1 MSKQVSSTD
10 LKSSKLNVITNY
22 LSFGINMILGLIAS
36 PLILEYL
43 GSINFGIYKA
53 IQKFLGFASVADG
66 RATQALKWVI
76 AKNEGSSDEQKK
88 KQAIGSALL
97 VWIIFIPILILVI
110 SLLVYFMPSLIN
122 ELGIEQ
128 IYDVRILTLLL
139 GTNLF
144 LISLIGI
151 SNSVLV
157 GTNQGYKAIL
167 VNIFWMVLFNI
178 VLIYV
183 LYLGYGFTGIG
194 VITLMFTI
202 LQGINVYYLAKKHV
216 KWFGVLKPNKKE
228 LKTFLNF
235 SGWTLMWVFVSK
247 LLLSSEIILL
257 SYISGGSSVSN
268 YVFSSYIVQIGIT
281 IAALLT
287 SSLTPVLGKAFGK
300 KDNSSVE
307 KIIKNLRNLVF
318 SWTIFIGGINL
329 LFNKLFI
336 SYWVGVEY
344 YVGDIPNLLFVIL
357 MVEIVIIRNEAF
369 IINVSIQ
376 IKEKIFVGAFSVIL
390 SLLFAYFFSF
400 FFNEQITGILL
411 GLLLGR
417 LIMLIGFPYLVSKHL
432 RVKVTPKMDVFK
444 KTIISTILLVG
455 TYFIGINLKTESIL
469 FLISIVSISTITLAI
484 IIIKFLVPIDLQ
496 NFIKKKIVNIK

>member
-1 MSKQVSSTD
+1 MSKQVSSKD
-10 LKSSKLNVITNY
+10 IKSSKLNAFTNY

-36 PLILEYL
+36 PLVLEYL
-43 GSINFGIYKA
+43 GSTNFGIYKA
-53 IQKFLGFASVADG
+53 VQKFLGFATVADG

-76 AKNEGSSDEQKK
+76 AKNEGSTDEQKK

-97 VWIIFIPILILVI
+97 VWFIFLPILIIVI
-110 SLLVYFMPSLIN
+110 CLLVYFMPSLIN
-122 ELGIEQ
+122 ELDHEQ
-128 IYDVRILTLLL
+128 IYNVRKLTLLL

-157 GTNQGYKAIL
+157 GTNQGYKSIL
-167 VNIFWMVLFNI
+167 VKIFWMVVFNI
-178 VLIYV
+178 VLIYI

-194 VITLMFTI
+194 IVTLLFTI

-216 KWFGVLKPNKKE
+216 KWFGVLQPNKKD

-268 YVFSSYIVQIGIT
+268 YVFSSYIIQIGIT

-287 SSLTPVLGKAFGK
+287 SSLTPTLGKVYGG
-300 KDNSSVE
+300 DDYSSVE

-357 MVEIVIIRNEAF
+357 MVELVIIRNEAF

-376 IKEKIFVGAFSVIL
+376 IKEKVFVGAFSVIL
-390 SLLFAYFFSF
+390 SLLFAYSFSF
-400 FFNEQITGILL
+400 FFTDQIIGILL
-411 GLLLGR
+411 GLLIGR
-417 LIMLIGFPYLVSKHL
+417 LIMLLGYPYLVSKYL
-432 RVKVTPKMDVFK
+432 RVKVTLKMDAFK
-444 KTIISTILLVG
+444 KIITSTILLAT
-455 TYFIGINLKTESIL
+455 TYFIGINLEIESIL
-469 FLISIVSISTITLAI
+469 LLISLVLISTITLAI
-484 IIIKFLVPIDLQ
+484 IIFKFLVPVDLQ
-496 NFIKKKIVNIK
+496 SFIQKKIIKLK